1 MVSWLGT
8 WLFHALPSEGVFS
21 TRMEVKICSF
31 VFGYWWWQRP
41 EYSGESAKS
50 PPVQFLA
57 FSFPGVTEEV
67 GLGVCKVERA
77 Y

>member
-1 MVSWLGT
+1 MVSWLGA
-8 WLFHALPSEGVFS
+8 WLFHALPPEGVFS
-21 TRMEVKICSF
+21 PRMAVKICSF

-41 EYSGESAKS
+41 EYLGES
-50 PPVQFLA
+50 VQFLA

-67 GLGVCKVERA
+67 GPGVCKVERA